1 MIQFAAVIRERKIFV
16 RWAEEDA
23 MSVRGVTLFAR
34 GLVLA
39 ILALQ
44 NIPGLAK
51 TKQEKTLPEYVLAA
65 KSVAVMIDPTAGMD
79 ADDPRANDVARKD
92 VEAALVKWGRF
103 EPVVHPEYADIVIVI
118 RKGRSQTQD
127 AGMPDPRQPG
137 TTNPNDNGIRMGTQ
151 RGVDGTQA
159 GSPQR
164 PQQQEIE
171 MAPQEDSF
179 VVYQGW
185 KANPASGP
193 VAWRKDQRDGL
204 HSHDVPIVDEF
215 RKAVDAAQKAAEAK
229 KP

>member
-1 MIQFAAVIRERKIFV
+1 
-16 RWAEEDA
+16 
-23 MSVRGVTLFAR
+23 MSVRRVTLFAR

-44 NIPGLAK
+44 DIPGLAK

-79 ADDPRANDVARKD
+79 ADDPRANDIARKD
-92 VEAALVKWGRF
+92 VETALAKWGRF

-118 RKGRSQTQD
+118 RKGHPQTQD
-127 AGMPDPRQPG
+127 ATMPDPPRQPG
-137 TTNPNDNGIRMGTQ
+137 TMNPNDNGIRMGAQ
-151 RGVDGTQA
+151 HSVDGTQPVN
-159 GSPQR
+159 PQR

-204 HSHDVPIVDEF
+204 HSHDVPVVDEF

-229 KP
+229 NR